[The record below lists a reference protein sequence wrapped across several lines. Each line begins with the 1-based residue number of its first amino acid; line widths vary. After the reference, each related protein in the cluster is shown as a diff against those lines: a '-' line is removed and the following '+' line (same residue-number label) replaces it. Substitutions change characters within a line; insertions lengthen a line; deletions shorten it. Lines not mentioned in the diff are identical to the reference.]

1 LAGKNVVLDH
11 LRALAAPLAYFG
23 HGDIGGGLGAGQT
36 LPFWGDWIGQAGVD
50 IERLQLADREL
61 IDVGGYLKI
70 APDRIE
76 LLGGHGGPP
85 ERSLSQIDATLTF
98 DPARAAPYA
107 LKATMAPIHRD
118 ADEIFG
124 VAPKGKDPIFTGRFE
139 VEHSLSATGTSLPD
153 LIARREDNYQ
163 LSGKNGIVRMLRP
176 DVVQALPA
184 SPDESGVANT
194 LDTIGTGFLK
204 VFGGKSKSLTS
215 GQIKVSA
222 EMDAVLDFDG
232 AMAEI
237 GYDTLQLTAERRA
250 DGATQV
256 SQFEL
261 LGSEVHLTGAGSL
274 GGGAGTGWLE
284 RPVDAQLTLGV
295 KGRLIDLLK
304 TAGLLSGKKDATGYD
319 LVDPAIKFG
328 GTLGRL
334 TQEEWRARLAAVVHK
349 PPAKAAK

>member
-1 LAGKNVVLDH
+1 
-11 LRALAAPLAYFG
+11 
-23 HGDIGGGLGAGQT
+23 
-36 LPFWGDWIGQAGVD
+36 
-50 IERLQLADREL
+50 LQLADREL
-61 IDVGGYLKI
+61 VDVGGYLKI

-85 ERSLSQIDATLTF
+85 EHSLSQIDATLTF
-98 DPARAAPYA
+98 DPARPAPYA
-107 LKATMAPIHRD
+107 LKATMAPFHRD
-118 ADEIFG
+118 AEEIFG

-139 VEHSLSATGTSLPD
+139 VEHSLSATGASLPD

-163 LSGKNGIVRMLRP
+163 LSGANGIVRMLKP
-176 DVVQALPA
+176 DVIQALPA

-194 LDTIGTGFLK
+194 LDAIGTGFLK

-222 EMDAVLDFDG
+222 EMDAVLDFDST
-232 AMAEI
+232 MAEI
-237 GYDTLQLTAERRA
+237 GYDTLKLTAERRA
-250 DGATQV
+250 DGAMQV

-261 LGSEVHLTGAGSL
+261 LGSDVHLTGAGLL

-295 KGRLIDLLK
+295 KGRLVNLLK
-304 TAGLLSGKKDATGYD
+304 TAGLLSGKKDAAGYE

-334 TQEEWRARLAAVVHK
+334 TQDEWRARLAAAAHK
-349 PPAKAAK
+349 PSAKAAK